1 MNNNEII
8 VTGKRYRVWDE
19 ATSQWKRMSF
29 YTQAED
35 TAFADGLDAE
45 TKVGAINGITSSL
58 ASTSENYALS
68 ASAGRNLKSQID
80 NVNSN
85 LGQKVNTSDIVNNL
99 TSTAT
104 NKPLSAYQG
113 RVLKSYIDNL
123 VAGDGISG
131 QTGESLRLIG
141 MSYANCVYGNY
152 NFGIYYVA
160 GSEEGLPLTGYAGFL
175 ITLKWTTSRI
185 IKILFLVN
193 AYTYVMSQ
201 ENDGTVVNAWVRL

>member
-8 VTGKRYRVWDE
+8 VTGKKYRVWDD
-19 ATSQWKRMSF
+19 ANSQWKRMSF

-85 LGQKVNTSDIVNNL
+85 LSQKSKVTVQAATLSGNGSNWILVSNSGKKLIAAQNVRDDTSFYIQGINKQSATGVYTLIFNENVSGDLLVWL
-99 TSTAT
+99 TW
-104 NKPLSAYQG
+104 
-113 RVLKSYIDNL
+113 ID
-123 VAGDGISG
+123 
-131 QTGESLRLIG
+131 
-141 MSYANCVYGNY
+141 
-152 NFGIYYVA
+152 
-160 GSEEGLPLTGYAGFL
+160 
-175 ITLKWTTSRI
+175 
-185 IKILFLVN
+185 
-193 AYTYVMSQ
+193 
-201 ENDGTVVNAWVRL
+201 